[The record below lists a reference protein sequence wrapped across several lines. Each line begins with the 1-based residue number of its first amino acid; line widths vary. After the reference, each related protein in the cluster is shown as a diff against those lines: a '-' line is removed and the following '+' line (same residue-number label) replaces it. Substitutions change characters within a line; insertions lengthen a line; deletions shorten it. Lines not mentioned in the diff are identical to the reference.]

1 VGVRPRAG
9 EALRALANAG
19 YLSGQRLAVVTPMA
33 NEADLAEEFI
43 KAVLAAGAL
52 FGEVRHF
59 VVLDNASKDGTLG
72 LLRSIS
78 ESDARVVLIW
88 APENRSVV
96 DAYMRGYRQALDE
109 GFDWILEIDAGFSH
123 QPAELEHFIAHLNDE
138 VQCVF
143 GTRYQTRG
151 LVTDT
156 PITRRLVSR
165 GGTLLANLLLGTR
178 LSDMTSGYQL
188 FRADALQAIL
198 DRGVRSRAHFFQTE
212 MKFYARR
219 MKAMEVPITY
229 RAPSPSLELW
239 VLRDAAANLARLVW
253 LRITGRAR

>member
-1 VGVRPRAG
+1 MGVYPGADQALTG
-9 EALRALANAG
+9 ETANSG
-19 YLSGQRLAVVTPMA
+19 YVSDLRLAVVTPMA
-33 NEADLAEEFI
+33 NEEDLAEDFV
-43 KAVLAAGAL
+43 KAVLAAGSP

-59 VVLDNASKDGTLG
+59 VVLDNASKDGTLD
-72 LLRSIS
+72 LIRHLS
-78 ESDARVVLIW
+78 EVDPRIDLIW

-96 DAYMRGYRQALDE
+96 DAYMCGYRKAIDE

-123 QPAELEHFIAHLNDE
+123 QPAELAHFIVHLDDE
-138 VQCVF
+138 IECVF

-156 PITRRLVSR
+156 PMKRRFVSR
-165 GGTLLANLLLGTR
+165 GGTFLTNLLLGTR

-198 DRGVRSRAHFFQTE
+198 ERGVRSRAHFFQTE

-219 MKAMEVPITY
+219 LKTMEVPITY
-229 RAPSPSLELW
+229 RAPSSSLKLW

-253 LRITGRAR
+253 LRITGKA

>member
-1 VGVRPRAG
+1 
-9 EALRALANAG
+9 
-19 YLSGQRLAVVTPMA
+19 MA
-33 NEADLAEEFI
+33 NEADSAEKFVE
-43 KAVLAAGAL
+43 AVLAAASP

-59 VVLDNASKDGTLG
+59 VILDNASQDGTLD
-72 LLRSIS
+72 LIRSLA
-78 ESDARVVLIW
+78 ESDSRVVLIW

-96 DAYMRGYRQALDE
+96 DAYMRGYRRALDE

-123 QPAELEHFIAHLNDE
+123 QPAELEHFIVHLDDE
-138 VQCVF
+138 IQCVF

-156 PITRRLVSR
+156 PMKRRFVSR
-165 GGTLLANLLLGTR
+165 GGTFLTNLLLGTR

-188 FRADALQAIL
+188 FRADALQVIL
-198 DRGVRSRAHFFQTE
+198 DKGVRSRAHFFQTE

-219 MKAMEVPITY
+219 MKMIEVPITY
-229 RAPSPSLELW
+229 RAPSPSLKAW

-253 LRITGRAR
+253 MRITGRAR